1 MNLPPVSDDAV
12 AADIER
18 ILHGIPGV
26 VSVARM
32 DDRQR
37 RRVADL
43 EERLRRSPI
52 LPVRNLGVELLA
64 DRPLCFAVLKDA
76 TFRPPRVPTVYL
88 VEEEPPLDAPHVLT
102 VEGVRYAIIG
112 EEVIDG
118 APPYAE
124 TTIPLDTSFV
134 IFPQR
139 RRGPDV
145 SCTFVL
151 PPIHFPELEREAD
164 RLGVARII
172 SISPSLAADT
182 YLRGCFGF
190 PPTNALATILI
201 GCVTGVRAG
210 A

>member
-1 MNLPPVSDDAV
+1 MAV
-12 AADIER
+12 AR
-18 ILHGIPGV
+18 L
-26 VSVARM
+26 

-37 RRVADL
+37 RRVVDL
-43 EERLRRSPI
+43 EARGQRSPV
-52 LPVRNLGVELLA
+52 LPVRNLGVEMLA
-64 DRPLCFAVLKDA
+64 ERPLCFALLKDS

-88 VEEEPPLDAPHVLT
+88 VEEGAPHGAPHTLT
-102 VEGVRYAIIG
+102 VEGVPYAIIG
-112 EEVIDG
+112 EELIDG

-134 IFPQR
+134 IFPER

-172 SISPSLAADT
+172 SISPSLAVDT
-182 YLRGCFGF
+182 FLRESFGF
-190 PPTNALATILI
+190 PPTNALATLLV
-201 GCVTGVRAG
+201 GCTSGVSTRA
-210 A
+210 